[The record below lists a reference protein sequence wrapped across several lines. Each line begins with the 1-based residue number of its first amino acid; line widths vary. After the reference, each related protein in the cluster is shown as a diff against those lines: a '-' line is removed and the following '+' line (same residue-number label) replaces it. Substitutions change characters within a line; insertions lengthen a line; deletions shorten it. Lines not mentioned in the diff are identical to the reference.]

1 MEKYQVIKCPFCE
14 AEYLPGEIFMPN
26 YSLGAPKEVERDF
39 TGKLLYFDG
48 LEQDLKETYTCEY
61 CNNRFDVYAK
71 INYRTEESQKPKTYY
86 TQKL

>member
-26 YSLGAPKEVERDF
+26 YFLGVPKEVERDF